1 MASHR
6 FASSATIRLRRQ
18 PAAVPPSSPAPPR
31 PAVEPF
37 PSLEELSPQ
46 ERRVVALFALDY
58 TNKEIARELS
68 ISADTV
74 KTYARRIYAKLGVR
88 TKAGCVAAAYSR
100 LME

>member
-1 MASHR
+1 MLSNRLA
-6 FASSATIRLRRQ
+6 ATNNRRRSVATEAVSCLEIQ
-18 PAAVPPSSPAPPR
+18 PSVI
-31 PAVEPF
+31 EPF

-46 ERRVVALFALDY
+46 ERRIVALFALDY

-88 TKAGCVAAAYSR
+88 SKAGCVAVAYTR